1 MPTSSTPLVPDDHY
15 RERDFTLRDLDEISR
30 TNHQGTMKRTSLGK
44 RVLRSLA
51 RFFATVLI
59 GVGLTLAW
67 QTHGDEAM
75 EIVGA
80 WAPTWAPSLA
90 WLLPAPAAQKSGE
103 AVASSDLIQQMKLMA
118 VDLAIVRRSVGQLAA
133 NQDQL
138 AAKQDQISQNIS
150 MLQQVEQAN
159 GPALL
164 VTGPLWQVLA
174 QIVAQRQQPAPA
186 QEQGAGR
193 GELLG
198 HRADIE
204 NRCGRY
210 LYAMI

>member
-15 RERDFTLRDLDEISR
+15 RERDFTLRDLDEVRDLNNRHISR
-30 TNHQGTMKRTSLGK
+30 THHQGTMKRTSLGK

-51 RFFATVLI
+51 RFFAAVLI

-138 AAKQDQISQNIS
+138 AAKQDQMSQNIS
-150 MLQQVEQAN
+150 MLQQVEQD
-159 GPALL
+159 
-164 VTGPLWQVLA
+164 VRQQVLSP
-174 QIVAQRQQPAPA
+174 PAAKAGHPTPVQHVPLQASPA
-186 QEQGAGR
+186 AGASTPER
-193 GELLG
+193 
-198 HRADIE
+198 R
-204 NRCGRY
+204 
-210 LYAMI
+210 